1 MIENETTISI
11 EVKSKDVTAEFAI
24 TLFSINML
32 GKIVVMLRYKPS
44 DTKTKEVIIKE
55 GIE

>member
-1 MIENETTISI
+1 MTENEITISI
-11 EVKSKDVTAEFAI
+11 DVKYKDITAEFAI

-32 GKIVVMLRYKPS
+32 GKIRVMLRNKPS
-44 DTKTKEVIIKE
+44 DTKTKEIIIKE

>member
-11 EVKSKDVTAEFAI
+11 EVENKDIAAGFAI

-32 GKIVVMLRYKPS
+32 GKIIVMLRYKPS
-44 DTKTKEVIIKE
+44 DAKTKEVIIKE

>member
-11 EVKSKDVTAEFAI
+11 EVKNKDITGEFAI

-32 GKIVVMLRYKPS
+32 GKIIVTLRYKPS

>member
-11 EVKSKDVTAEFAI
+11 EVKDKDVTAKFAI

-32 GKIVVMLRYKPS
+32 GKIIVMLRYKPS
-44 DTKTKEVIIKE
+44 DAKTKEVIIKE